1 MTPRRVLQAIE
12 RALAGQRFAV
22 GPQHRAQ
29 LACQHRQ
36 RRVLAQLVVIVEVFI
51 AQRQAEDALPDQRLD
66 LMLDIARVASID
78 EAGGKAPHQPDA
90 LVNLPQQQRA
100 GVRGN
105 VPAIETGHH

>member
-1 MTPRRVLQAIE
+1 MLLPANGSQSVRSTGLNLPAST
-12 RALAGQRFAV
+12 ANV
-22 GPQHRAQ
+22 GSLRSSST
-29 LACQHRQ
+29 
-36 RRVLAQLVVIVEVFI
+36 VKVFV
-51 AQRQAEDALPDQRLD
+51 AQRQAEDTLPNQSLD